1 VEEILVLASST
12 YPGEI
17 RTGEDISMPL
27 MLKTS
32 TSFSADLDSFQ
43 ILVTGLKVPTP
54 GVKQDKLV
62 MAAE

>member
-1 VEEILVLASST
+1 MVAVNVYSGQNRIIILSKHLFLK
-12 YPGEI
+12 PG
-17 RTGEDISMPL
+17 L
-27 MLKTS
+27 LTS
-32 TSFSADLDSFQ
+32 PTFQ